1 MNWLWVQ
8 IRNSACRDRAF
19 NLPLIRSNARRAW
32 SFGFRRLKGLTMAK
46 KSAVKKA
53 PAKTKPVAKAAKG
66 KR

>member
-1 MNWLWVQ
+1 
-8 IRNSACRDRAF
+8 
-19 NLPLIRSNARRAW
+19 
-32 SFGFRRLKGLTMAK
+32 MAK